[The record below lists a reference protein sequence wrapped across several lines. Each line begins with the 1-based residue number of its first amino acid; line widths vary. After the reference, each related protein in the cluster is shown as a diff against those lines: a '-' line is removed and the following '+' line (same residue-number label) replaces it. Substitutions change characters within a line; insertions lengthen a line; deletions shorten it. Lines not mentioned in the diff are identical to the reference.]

1 MDSVVAALAVGL
13 LVLVVTPGHAS
24 RLLARG
30 AAQAGVRPLPAR
42 ARILGAVGAGTA
54 VWFAASSAGLLAPAL
69 GLGSAAASYIVLG
82 QLQSAGQVRRQAR
95 LVAELPQVCD
105 LLVACL
111 EAGLPVRVGAEVVA
125 EGLEGPLA
133 ERLLEVAAKIR
144 LGIAEERAWQELA
157 AEPALATLGRELGR
171 GAASG
176 TALAGRLRALGL
188 DARREAFATAE
199 ARAKK
204 VGVQSVLP
212 LMACFLP
219 AFVLLGVVPIVGGLV
234 LRLISP

>member
-1 MDSVVAALAVGL
+1 VESVVAALAAGL
-13 LVLVVTPGHAS
+13 LVLALAPAHAS
-24 RLLARG
+24 RLLAREAPRGG
-30 AAQAGVRPLPAR
+30 APPLPAR
-42 ARILGAVGAGTA
+42 TRLLGAAAAGTA

-69 GLGSAAASYIVLG
+69 GLGAAAASYVVLG
-82 QLQSAGQVRRQAR
+82 RLQSAGQVRRQAK

-111 EAGLPVRVGAEVVA
+111 EAGLPIRVGAEVVA
-125 EGLEGPLA
+125 EGLDGPMA
-133 ERLLEVAAKIR
+133 ERLAEVAAKIR

-157 AEPALATLGRELGR
+157 DEPALAGLGRELGR
-171 GAASG
+171 GAGSG
-176 TALAGRLRALGL
+176 TALASRLRALGL
-188 DARREAFATAE
+188 DARREAFAAAE

-219 AFVLLGVVPIVGGLV
+219 AFILLGVVPIVGGLV